1 MNGAYGSPYPPVPGA
16 VSPYAGLPQTRGYYC
31 SGPPR
36 TPYPMDSAGMYRPPS
51 PAPPWS
57 YVPPD
62 GAAEGSSLRRQQAPG
77 YSPPQVGGRAV
88 ATATATAAMAHPGHK
103 KWFCGGPS
111 RGSTPSVSSRRS
123 MAPCGCCALRSL
135 YFLFL

>member
-1 MNGAYGSPYPPVPGA
+1 MNGAYGSPYPPVPGSA
-16 VSPYAGLPQTRGYYC
+16 SPYAGLPQTRGYYC

-51 PAPPWS
+51 PAPPWN

-62 GAAEGSSLRRQQAPG
+62 GAAEGSSLRRQQVPG

-88 ATATATAAMAHPGHK
+88 ATATATAAMALPGAQEVVLWGPQQREHPQ
-103 KWFCGGPS
+103 C
-111 RGSTPSVSSRRS
+111 V
-123 MAPCGCCALRSL
+123 L
-135 YFLFL
+135 